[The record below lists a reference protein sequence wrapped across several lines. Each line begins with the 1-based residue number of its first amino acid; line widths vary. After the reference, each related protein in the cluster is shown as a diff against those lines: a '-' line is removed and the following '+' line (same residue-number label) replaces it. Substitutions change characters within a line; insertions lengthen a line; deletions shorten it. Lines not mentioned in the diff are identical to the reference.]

1 MVRSTWSALLGGLMV
16 TPLHANNACD
26 HSAHAG
32 PTAYRAGQP
41 RQPPGH
47 TRPDRGVDAN
57 QLLLGKQ
64 ADVGTLKPWTSDVIS
79 RGATEMKS

>member
-1 MVRSTWSALLGGLMV
+1 MRPLRPREPDCLPGGSASG
-16 TPLHANNACD
+16 A
-26 HSAHAG
+26 
-32 PTAYRAGQP
+32 AGQT
-41 RQPPGH
+41 G
-47 TRPDRGVDAN
+47 PDRDVDAS